1 MRNSAPNIS
10 GRALRILGILVV
22 AVVGYLVLLSI
33 AQQHFYVFRRIEPGQ
48 IGVMIRGGQ
57 ISRIVPPG
65 TYSDVGLFVSLKN
78 YSIEAY
84 QFSVSDT
91 ELITS
96 DNQRIGVTVS
106 GSFFRPDFTKQDRI
120 ANLWAR
126 YQHIYVND

>member
-1 MRNSAPNIS
+1 MMRNSTPLVS
-10 GRALRILGILVV
+10 SRTLRVIGTIVVIIIGFFILL
-22 AVVGYLVLLSI
+22 AI
-33 AQQHFYVFRRIEPGQ
+33 AQQHFYLFSRVEPGQ
-48 IGVMIRGGQ
+48 IGVIIRGGQ
-57 ISRIVPPG
+57 IHRIVPPG
-65 TYSDVGLFVSLKN
+65 TYSDIGLFVNLKT

-106 GSFFRPDFTKQDRI
+106 GSLFRPDFTKADRI

-126 YQHIYVND
+126 YQHI